1 MEIYQRCCGTTLQR
15 RGIKLKLKQN
25 ENIFL
30 KVIKHNHYQQNTLKI
45 FIITRL
51 PYKLEILAILL
62 CMELFKTIVIC
73 Y

>member
-1 MEIYQRCCGTTLQR
+1 MEIYHRCCGTTLRR
-15 RGIKLKLKQN
+15 RGIKLKLEQN

-30 KVIKHNHYQQNTLKI
+30 KVIKHNHYQQDTLKI

-51 PYKLEILAILL
+51 SYKIAILPIL
-62 CMELFKTIVIC
+62 FCMELFKTIAIC